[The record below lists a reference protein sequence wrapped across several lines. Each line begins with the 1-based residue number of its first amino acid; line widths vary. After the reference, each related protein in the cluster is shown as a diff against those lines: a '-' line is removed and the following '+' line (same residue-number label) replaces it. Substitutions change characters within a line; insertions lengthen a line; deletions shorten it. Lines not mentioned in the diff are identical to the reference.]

1 MSSDRIDGDKYP
13 IDSDRRRFVKGVVGA
28 SVLAGVGSV
37 GGAAVTTATNP
48 TGLGGGIL
56 EFLGI
61 ELVEGPAPRGMPV
74 IPVSIDD
81 EGVISGVWPDPEER
95 TVAGRTVTVGEMD
108 VGGVTYSTEWFQY
121 CGVQDVPA
129 IAPEAE
135 QDNTF
140 RYDASSPYD
149 WQNEAV
155 SAGDPM
161 NIADFE
167 DYDTWGNA
175 VGRAGLGKPA
185 TGTWRSVDVGS
196 DEVLPVQVLRLSDRV
211 AERMREEPATAAWL
225 DAAAPENVLA
235 WLAKCT
241 HFCCVPG
248 FKTTPQSTQF
258 GAENEVYCPCHQSVY
273 DPFSLVSES
282 FVALP
287 RPED

>member
-1 MSSDRIDGDKYP
+1 
-13 IDSDRRRFVKGVVGA
+13 
-28 SVLAGVGSV
+28 
-37 GGAAVTTATNP
+37 
-48 TGLGGGIL
+48 
-56 EFLGI
+56 
-61 ELVEGPAPRGMPV
+61 
-74 IPVSIDD
+74 
-81 EGVISGVWPDPEER
+81 
-95 TVAGRTVTVGEMD
+95 MD

-129 IAPEAE
+129 VAPEAE
-135 QDNTF
+135 QDNAF

-161 NIADFE
+161 NLADFE

-175 VGRAGLGKPA
+175 VGRGGLGKPA
-185 TGTWRSVDVGS
+185 TGTW
-196 DEVLPVQVLRLSDRV
+196 
-211 AERMREEPATAAWL
+211 L
-225 DAAAPENVLA
+225 DAAAPENVIA

-273 DPFSLVSES
+273 DPFSLVTES

-287 RPED
+287 RPDD